1 MLCGSYRAGTRVP
14 PSDEPAADWGSEMAQ
29 GKVKFFDDAK
39 GFGFIEVEGQEDDVF
54 VHHSDIQMPGFKSLD
69 EGDRVEFEIEQ
80 ADKGPRA
87 KNVRK
92 VDA

>member
-1 MLCGSYRAGTRVP
+1 
-14 PSDEPAADWGSEMAQ
+14 MAQ

-69 EGDRVEFEIEQ
+69 EGDQVEFEIEQ
-80 ADKGPRA
+80 AEKGPRA

-92 VDA
+92 ADV